1 MWAEIELWSLPHI
14 THIHKNNLKWII
26 DLDTRM
32 KTKKKTEEN
41 LCSGEEDKNF
51 LDKTHIKIVIKAS
64 IIK

>member
-1 MWAEIELWSLPHI
+1 MWAEIELWPLPHT
-14 THIHKNNLKWII
+14 THIHKNNLKCII

-32 KTKKKTEEN
+32 KTKKKTEGN
-41 LCSGEEDKNF
+41 LCNGEDKNS